1 MVTRSVQMLLQP
13 RHALAPGHF
22 LSHQQVVD
30 IVRSYLR
37 IAFFC
42 VLPVIG
48 LNACDN
54 PGFGR
59 LDPLIAVDSTVVIA
73 APIAAETRL
82 PSALDVTATGGVIRG
97 GRFPERVQDANLGW
111 DLAVR
116 IREGQLVFVASTGL
130 GLPTRAGITA
140 PLLGQTLQMVREVP
154 SGAVFETST
163 AVPVQVGAVYVIR
176 SREFSTGFG
185 ACLQYGKLQV
195 TEADAAAGT
204 VRMRVET
211 NERCYDTRLVE
222 ADS

>member
-1 MVTRSVQMLLQP
+1 MRMHP
-13 RHALAPGHF
+13 HIFP
-22 LSHQQVVD
+22 SHQQVVD

-48 LNACDN
+48 LNACDS
-54 PGFGR
+54 PAFGR
-59 LDPLIAVDSTVVIA
+59 LDPLMAVDSTVVIA

-82 PSALDVTATGGVIRG
+82 PSALDVTATGGIIRG

-140 PLLGQTLQMVREVP
+140 PLLGQTLQAVREVP
-154 SGAVFETST
+154 TGAVFETSI

-185 ACLQYGKLQV
+185 GCLQYGKLQV
-195 TEADAAAGT
+195 TEADAAVGT

-222 ADS
+222 AGS